1 MRRMDIHVRR
11 GVIHAAAEGGGS
23 RVVAVTDG
31 IGRQRIIGRGSSSS
45 SQVTGWRRG
54 PIVVVVVVVVVN
66 GTGQTGTRAG
76 SIGGLHGRVR
86 IMRAI
91 RLGGSWQAQSR
102 EFVTGQQRPFGSV
115 VVVPRDFSRTSGM
128 DLRDR
133 RELQLFGWR
142 KNRLERRRA
151 LDGLLESNA

>member
-1 MRRMDIHVRR
+1 MRGMDIHVRR

-23 RVVAVTDG
+23 RIVAVTG
-31 IGRQRIIGRGSSSS
+31 IGQRVIRGG
-45 SQVTGWRRG
+45 SQVGRRRSRL
-54 PIVVVVVVVVVN
+54 VV
-66 GTGQTGTRAG
+66 GRTGQTGTRAA
-76 SIGGLHGRVR
+76 SIGGRHGGIRIVR
-86 IMRAI
+86 AVG
-91 RLGGSWQAQSR
+91 RLGGSWQAEGR

>member
-1 MRRMDIHVRR
+1 MRGMDIHVRR
-11 GVIHAAAEGGGS
+11 GVIHAAAEGGRS

-45 SQVTGWRRG
+45 SQVTGWRRSS
-54 PIVVVVVVVVVN
+54 IVVN

-76 SIGGLHGRVR
+76 SIGGRHGRVR